1 MNALPGYSNVFPM
14 HASEAA
20 FTAHNS
26 AYAPKSHDAELAD
39 AAPFWTDMHDAP
51 ARREAPQWQFR
62 DGDGRIIRTEFPAL
76 KSQSEI
82 DAEGV
87 PGVAALLVMCAATFT
102 VIVGSVVGSWLLGVM

>member
-1 MNALPGYSNVFPM
+1 MTALPGYSNVFPV
-14 HASEAA
+14 HAIEAA

-26 AYAPKSHDAELAD
+26 AYAPKSHDAELAE

-51 ARREAPQWQFR
+51 SFEWHNHNGTMMIEPR
-62 DGDGRIIRTEFPAL
+62 FPAL
-76 KSQSEI
+76 KSQAEI

-102 VIVGSVVGSWLLGVM
+102 VIVIGVVGSWLLGVM